1 MRLILLLVIAMMATV
16 AAPSVAQ
23 QQSCAADGPCTV
35 RMNAAQLLQT
45 TEKLVLESKF
55 DEARPMIAALE
66 NAPELTMER
75 RFLEGYVAVETGDL
89 DTAIADF
96 RAILSDHPK
105 QTRVRLE
112 LARALMMKGQTQSAD
127 HHLRLAQ
134 EDQDLPPEIAATIRS
149 TRGVIRDRRTWY
161 FNLDVGIAP
170 DSNINNATRLDR
182 IDTIYQDVQVELNGD
197 AKAKSGVGMMTGFTG
212 GFRFRMNKRLA
223 MLIDGDG
230 LFSNYKGKDADDLTA
245 QLAIGPE
252 LKVSEKTTVSVQ
264 ALGAQRWYGG
274 EMALRQFGIKASA
287 QRFLD
292 AGQRIGLQLD
302 ARKTRSGFSEAYDG
316 WQLGAYGTYERVVS
330 RSMVASVTVFGRR
343 DELESTSY
351 SNTETGLNLGI
362 GGELPLGINA
372 GLSGGLSYV
381 WHDEALMPWSFEKRH
396 DLRAN
401 GRAYVGL
408 RSVRVLGFSPSL
420 TYSYAGIASNYDFYQ
435 TGRHR
440 VRFNLAR
447 YF

>member
-1 MRLILLLVIAMMATV
+1 MRLILLLATVMTAMV
-16 AAPSVAQ
+16 AAPSPAQ
-23 QQSCAADGPCTV
+23 QPGCAPDGPCTV
-35 RMNAAQLLQT
+35 RMSAVQLLRT
-45 TEKLVLESKF
+45 AEKLVLERKF

-96 RAILSDHPK
+96 RAILNDHPK

-134 EDQDLPPEIAATIRS
+134 EDEDLPPEIAATIRS

-197 AKAKSGVGMMTGFTG
+197 AKARSGVGMMTGFSG
-212 GFRFRMNKRLA
+212 GFRFRMNKQLA
-223 MLIDGDG
+223 MLIDADG
-230 LFSNYKGKDADDLTA
+230 LFSNYKGKDADDMTG

-252 LKVSEKTTVSVQ
+252 LKLDPKTTVSVQ
-264 ALGAQRWYGG
+264 ALGAQRWFGG

-292 AGQRIGLQLD
+292 SGQRIGLLLD
-302 ARKTRSGFSEAYDG
+302 ARKTHSGFSEAYDG
-316 WQLGAYGTYERVVS
+316 WQLGAYASYERVVS
-330 RSMVASVTVFGRR
+330 RSMVASVTLFGRR
-343 DELESTSY
+343 DELESDSY
-351 SNTETGLNLGI
+351 SNTEAGLNLGI

-372 GLSGGLSYV
+372 GFSAGLSYA
-381 WHDEALMPWSFEKRH
+381 WYDEALMPWSFDKRH

-408 RSVRVLGFSPSL
+408 RSIRVLGFSPSL

-440 VRFNLAR
+440 LRFNLAR